1 MSDAATLDDS
11 VSQFTL
17 PFPGVDDARPAR
29 NSVRRRT
36 SSSTAPTQPASR
48 RADGFSDWFATRL
61 PQHGPRLDDHLF
73 KFPAT
78 SREDLVWDWRWSA
91 SDVWNFLVLR
101 DANGPARD
109 PGAAQILSWFQAVD
123 VETLDPAERL
133 WSLRDFLYRFEPGRN
148 WQALI
153 GDLAPDARRL
163 SIAWIGSFE
172 GLVWNE
178 TQTLRAIVPTPGSL
192 ADEAMPDPMTLRLDW
207 TGRMALGVGPARED
221 LAAFRRDERS
231 PLPLQVHRTT
241 DRR

>member
-11 VSQFTL
+11 VSRFTL
-17 PFPGVDDARPAR
+17 PFPGVDDARSIR
-29 NSVRRRT
+29 TVLRRRDAST
-36 SSSTAPTQPASR
+36 SSAKSGSR
-48 RADGFSDWFATRL
+48 TTRTYSGWFDARL

-73 KFPAT
+73 KFPA
-78 SREDLVWDWRWSA
+78 SDRDDLVWDWRWSLR
-91 SDVWNFLVLR
+91 DVWTFLLLR
-101 DANGPARD
+101 DENGQARD

-123 VETLDPAERL
+123 VEALDPAERL
-133 WSLRDFLYRFEPGRN
+133 WALRDYLYRFEPGRN

-153 GDLAPDARRL
+153 GDLDSQGRRL
-163 SIAWIGSFE
+163 SVAWIGAFE

-178 TQTLRAIVPTPGSL
+178 TQTLRAIVPTTGSL

-221 LAAFRRDERS
+221 LSAFRRDERS